1 MNAAA
6 PRAAVLTSAVAFVAI
21 SDASEAYCARLRA
34 RFGLAPDAGPATDP
48 AAPRGLAYCGRE
60 FRADPSMTI
69 ADAARFYG
77 TLHARWN
84 TARLLDLL
92 RLAGLEERFEI
103 GRMKRAFQR
112 AIVLAFA
119 LASEPDVLIVE
130 NAEEFDEDGAR
141 AVLERALA
149 LVSRAI
155 VTYGAAVERPLAGLP
170 LALDAASYPPERT

>member
-1 MNAAA
+1 MNVA
-6 PRAAVLTSAVAFVAI
+6 PPHASGERVAVA
-21 SDASEAYCARLRA
+21 DASEAYCARLRA
-34 RFGLAPDAGPATDP
+34 RFGLARDAVGDP

-60 FRADPSMTI
+60 FRAYPSMRV
-69 ADAARFYG
+69 ADASRFYR
-77 TLHARWN
+77 TLHERWDD
-84 TARLLDLL
+84 ARLAELL

-119 LASEPDVLIVE
+119 LASEPDVLVVE

-149 LVSRAI
+149 LVPRTI
-155 VTYGAAVERPLAGLP
+155 LTYGAAIERPF
-170 LALDAASYPPERT
+170 AAMPAAVAAAAYPPERA